1 MNREQTDKV
10 IKEALFCTNT
20 AYLMADIANSYAIY
34 ADDKLR
40 KLDKELHHEEK
51 KRFKTAVRI
60 LKDAIKA
67 TKQITEP
74 IYQIKDVEDACNDSD
89 FLCEVVKLVI
99 NRTDDTEK
107 SKTAMLEYIKKLP
120 EVEHVEV

>member
-20 AYLMADIANSYAIY
+20 AYLMADIANSFAMD
-34 ADDKLR
+34 ADSKLR
-40 KLDKELHHEEK
+40 KLDKELHRDEK
-51 KRFKTAVRI
+51 KRFKTAVSI

-74 IYQIKDVEDACNDSD
+74 LYQIKDVDDACNDSD

-99 NRTDDTEK
+99 NRTDDSEE
-107 SKTAMLEYIKKLP
+107 SKKAMLEHIKKLP